1 MNFEEL
7 LETRDVR
14 KTTKVR
20 LPYGYFYMLDSW
32 EQTHRSSDTGT

>member
-14 KTTKVR
+14 ETTKVR
-20 LPYGYFYMLDSW
+20 LPYGYFYKRVIDVK
-32 EQTHRSSDTGT
+32 